1 MAAVAV
7 LLRHGGDLAL
17 VYRIAVA
24 EAQLLD
30 RLPVRD
36 EAQGQGPELV
46 RYAGHGEQLLI
57 AYRRGA
63 AVIADAVDRAE
74 RLMHEAVA
82 VHDALAVHIGVA
94 RDRAA
99 AGRRARDAD
108 ERMAIGYLGAVARDA
123 ADVLRARDIAHGV
136 AVADIGVG
144 IPDDAAD
151 IAAGA
156 ALDAA
161 VALAVDY
168 RAHLGDAR
176 DAADVILLRRNR
188 AAVDT
193 AAGDALDH
201 IGLGEDARDAQ
212 AAGDVALHVGFELD
226 GHSARDAA
234 DVKVAADLAV
244 VDAAGQL
251 ALDALVVIRLGH
263 VVIDVVLDIAAEG
276 VCQQLHDDVELVVDA
291 HEVQR
296 QGVGGR
302 IHGDVQV
309 AHAARDAG
317 QAVEQLV
324 GIVIILAA
332 EVRELHLVERGEV
345 LVQLVKPAGGAG
357 KVIGGG
363 VEVVARHAAL
373 VVCVLKA
380 ALVGDAVAVGVIY
393 RGEVVIVEDGEHLA
407 RRLGELGGVHDE
419 VGDNLYQRLLELGG
433 RAAGVK
439 VIVVAVLVLYL
450 VGIIRAELVE
460 VDLAVA
466 LLIEIRRGDIRQILQ
481 LHVDALQCLGHLV
494 EIRVQLAESGA
505 VHLEVIHGVVH
516 VLHAEGEVDRRLVQV

>member
-1 MAAVAV
+1 
-7 LLRHGGDLAL
+7 
-17 VYRIAVA
+17 
-24 EAQLLD
+24 
-30 RLPVRD
+30 
-36 EAQGQGPELV
+36 
-46 RYAGHGEQLLI
+46 
-57 AYRRGA
+57 
-63 AVIADAVDRAE
+63 
-74 RLMHEAVA
+74 
-82 VHDALAVHIGVA
+82 
-94 RDRAA
+94 
-99 AGRRARDAD
+99 
-108 ERMAIGYLGAVARDA
+108 MAIGYLGAVARDA

-176 DAADVILLRRNR
+176 NAADVILLRRNR
-188 AAVDT
+188 AAVDA
-193 AAGDALDH
+193 AAGDALYH

-212 AAGDVALHVGFELD
+212 AAGDVALHVGLELD
-226 GHSARDAA
+226 GHSAGDAA

-244 VDAAGQL
+244 VDAAGEL

-276 VCQQLHDDVELVVDA
+276 VCEQLHDDVELVVDA

-332 EVRELHLVERGEV
+332 EVRELHLVE
-345 LVQLVKPAGGAG
+345 
-357 KVIGGG
+357 
-363 VEVVARHAAL
+363 
-373 VVCVLKA
+373 
-380 ALVGDAVAVGVIY
+380 
-393 RGEVVIVEDGEHLA
+393 
-407 RRLGELGGVHDE
+407 
-419 VGDNLYQRLLELGG
+419 
-433 RAAGVK
+433 
-439 VIVVAVLVLYL
+439 
-450 VGIIRAELVE
+450 
-460 VDLAVA
+460 
-466 LLIEIRRGDIRQILQ
+466 
-481 LHVDALQCLGHLV
+481 
-494 EIRVQLAESGA
+494 
-505 VHLEVIHGVVH
+505 
-516 VLHAEGEVDRRLVQV
+516 